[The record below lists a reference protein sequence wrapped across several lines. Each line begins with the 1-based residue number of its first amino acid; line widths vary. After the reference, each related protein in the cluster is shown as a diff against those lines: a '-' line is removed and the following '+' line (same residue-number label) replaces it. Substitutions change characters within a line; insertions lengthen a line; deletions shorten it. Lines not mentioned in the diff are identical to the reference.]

1 MLVEFCSVPDAR
13 GGRTEEEGKVTL
25 GTMYA
30 GIAVTVASMSFG
42 AILAIFAVLLGGTV
56 SKEQLKACTFLLV
69 SAFVGDDMDSAGG
82 QNEGEHRVRGD
93 GARLLQPWH
102 SRARGARS
110 LLSDRGMSWSNK
122 NGVPCTFS

>member
-1 MLVEFCSVPDAR
+1 
-13 GGRTEEEGKVTL
+13 
-25 GTMYA
+25 
-30 GIAVTVASMSFG
+30 
-42 AILAIFAVLLGGTV
+42 
-56 SKEQLKACTFLLV
+56 
-69 SAFVGDDMDSAGG
+69 MDSAGG

-122 NGVPCTFS
+122 NGVPCTISLRQGSGFSENSFNSSSCGFLFF